1 MTSSSIAIVRVPLGP
16 LTVSVPSSA
25 VAVTPPGIG
34 MGFLPM
40 RDILEYL
47 RQQLA
52 ADVLLARLGIREH
65 AARGRD
71 DHRPEPVA
79 DVRQLAGAG
88 VDPAAGPGDARQMV
102 DRRLA
107 LEIFEVDPQ
116 AFLARQ
122 LLFRIAA
129 DIAFALKHI

>member
-1 MTSSSIAIVRVPLGP
+1 MTSSSSAIVSVPLGP

-25 VAVTPPGIG
+25 VAVTPPGMA
-34 MGFLPM
+34 MGFLPI

-47 RQQLA
+47 RQHFA
-52 ADVLLARLGIREH
+52 ADVLLARLGIAEH

-71 DHRPEPVA
+71 DHRPQAVA

-88 VDPAAGPGDARQMV
+88 VDPAAGLRDARQMV

-107 LEIFEVDPQ
+107 LEI
-116 AFLARQ
+116 
-122 LLFRIAA
+122 
-129 DIAFALKHI
+129 